1 MWKNKKFINSIKEVY
16 AEYLVEG
23 FNVETFLN
31 KLEKEEVE
39 LKWVKKT
46 KNKGCKVSVKL
57 KDEQKFFAISKKLCY
72 NVKKIKNRGKLLWLY
87 NLLISP
93 GIIVGCLLFIAIS
106 VFVNDLVLG
115 FTFVGNG
122 KVYSEQVT
130 KYLNENGITQMRRFS
145 QIDLKKVSNKILAD
159 NENFSFVSCQKV
171 GNRIRIE
178 LVLAENKT
186 HVNLNNNKDLIC
198 SVDGVVD
205 KIYLYRG
212 TSLVGEGDEVKKG
225 DVLVA
230 GYAEIRENRV
240 EVNALAVVIVKIEE
254 SYTYILQGE
263 FEEENAKL
271 LALNEKEYGQDEL
284 EVKSILKQ
292 KINDKYYYKV
302 DVEYKI
308 SLYTG

>member
-1 MWKNKKFINSIKEVY
+1 MRKNKKFINSIKEVY

-23 FNVETFLN
+23 VNLETLLN
-31 KLEKEEVE
+31 KLKKEEIE
-39 LKWVKKT
+39 LKWIKKA

-57 KDEQKFFAISKKLCY
+57 KDEQKFFAISEKLCY

-93 GIIVGCLLFIAIS
+93 GIIVGCLLFIALS
-106 VFVNDLVLG
+106 VFVSDLILG
-115 FTFVGNG
+115 FSFVGNG
-122 KVYSEQVT
+122 KVYSEQVLE
-130 KYLNENGITQMRRFS
+130 YLNENGITQMQRFS
-145 QIDLKKVSNKILAD
+145 KIDLKKVANKILAD
-159 NENFSFVSCQKV
+159 NESFSFVSCQKV

-178 LVLAENKT
+178 LVLADNKT
-186 HVNLNNNKDLIC
+186 HVNSNNDKDLVCNI
-198 SVDGVVD
+198 DGIVD

-212 TSLVGEGDEVKKG
+212 TSLVSEGDIVKKG

-240 EVNALAVVIVKIEE
+240 EVNALAVLIIRVNE

-271 LALNEKEYGQDEL
+271 LALNEKEFGQNEL
-284 EVKSILKQ
+284 EVKGITKQ

-302 DVEYKI
+302 DVEYKV